1 MQAIFIKKPLNSK
14 IYNDTFYHSFE
25 IRPPGESIRGWIE
38 EKIEEEKTRCDLVD
52 PAD

>member
-1 MQAIFIKKPLNSK
+1 MILFIIVLK
-14 IYNDTFYHSFE
+14 FG
-25 IRPPGESIRGWIE
+25 PPGGLIRGWIE

>member
-25 IRPPGESIRGWIE
+25 IRPAR
-38 EKIEEEKTRCDLVD
+38 RVD
-52 PAD
+52 PGLD